1 MKSFFARI
9 GQYYS
14 LIYKIIVL
22 TITIGLLAYMLPRE
36 VRFKYEFSKGKVW
49 QYDHLYAS
57 FPFSVLKT
65 EAELEEEET
74 LIRENAKQYFFRDR
88 GIVSKQVKFFKDQF
102 DLLIKEKEEA
112 LTKGIKAFF
121 SGDEKAEIENLKALK
136 EVGVNVLNE
145 LFSKGIIATN
155 NNEKEFI
162 YLRTDKVVKMSSIYS
177 FNTLQQASNYL
188 LKFPL
193 DEDSKKFLIPI
204 LQNALA
210 NNIYYDEEA
219 SAMDLESTLVKITKV
234 KGSIEE
240 NSLIV
245 AKGKLI
251 TPDTYQVLISYKQQF
266 VQQNTNST
274 NIFLMILGQLL
285 LVTICVM
292 ILFSFINQFRE
303 DIIEDTNNLRF
314 ILINVVLMFGMAKL
328 CIEVNPELIYAMPF
342 CVLPLVLKA
351 FYDTRLA
358 LFCHLITT
366 ILIAFIVPNSFE
378 FIYIELMGGI
388 ISILAVISMYTRADL
403 FLSATKIITVYIV
416 SYFALA
422 IIQNNSLE
430 EINYWN
436 FMYLAIG
443 GGLTVMAY
451 PLIYLFEK
459 IFGLI
464 SDVSLLELSDTNNP
478 LLKKLQ
484 EEAPGTFQHSLQV
497 ANLAE
502 NAANEIGA
510 NALLVRTG
518 ALYHDI
524 GKMTSPLFFIEN
536 QVTGVNPHDELP
548 FEESANVIVGHVIN
562 GIEIAKK
569 YNLPDRV
576 IDFIRTHHGTST
588 VQYFYRQYLKSFPEG
603 ELDQNAFSYPGP
615 KPFSK
620 ETAILM
626 MADSVEAAS
635 RSLSHPSLDDIHV
648 LVDKIIAHQ
657 MKEGQFDNANITFK
671 EINMIKKILK
681 QRLRNIY
688 HLRIE
693 YPD

>member
-1 MKSFFARI
+1 MKSFFTRI
-9 GQYYS
+9 GKYYS

-22 TITIGLLAYMLPRE
+22 VLTIGLLAYLLPRE

-65 EAELEEEET
+65 DEELKEEED
-74 LIRENAKQYFFRDR
+74 LIRENARKYYYRENKVIAEQLSLFN
-88 GIVSKQVKFFKDQF
+88 SNF
-102 DLLIKEKEEA
+102 DNAIIEKENSKA
-112 LTKGIKAFF
+112 KG
-121 SGDEKAEIENLKALK
+121 LKALFINDS
-136 EVGVNVLNE
+136 VDIDVLKPLKSIGQTVLRN
-145 LFSKGIIATN
+145 LFEKGIVRLASG
-155 NNEKEFI
+155 EKEFI
-162 YLRTDKVVKMSSIYS
+162 YLKSEKTVKMFPSSHFYTIQTASDYVRS
-177 FNTLQQASNYL
+177 IQIDEQQRR
-188 LKFPL
+188 
-193 DEDSKKFLIPI
+193 FLIPLI
-204 LQNALA
+204 QNVLA
-210 NNIYYDEEA
+210 DNIFFDEEA
-219 SAMDLESTLVKITKV
+219 TKKDLESTLAKITDV

-251 TPDTYQVLISYKQQF
+251 TPDTYQILISYKEQF
-266 VQQNTNST
+266 VKRNTNNT
-274 NIFLMILGQLL
+274 NLVLMILGQIL
-285 LVTICVM
+285 LVSICIL
-292 ILFSFINQFRE
+292 ILFFFINQFRE

-314 ILINVVLMFGMAKL
+314 ILFNVVLMFGMAKL
-328 CIEVNPELIYAMPF
+328 CISINPEAIYAMPF
-342 CVLPLVLKA
+342 CILPLVLKA

-358 LFCHLITT
+358 MFCHLITT

-388 ISILAVISMYTRADL
+388 VSILAVISMYKRADL
-403 FLSATKIITVYIV
+403 FLSATKIITVYGI

-422 IIQNNSLE
+422 VIQNNSLM

-436 FMYLAIG
+436 LMYLAIG

-459 IFGLI
+459 VFGLI

-484 EEAPGTFQHSLQV
+484 EVAPGTFQHSLQV

-502 NAANEIGA
+502 TAANEIGA

-518 ALYHDI
+518 SLYHDI
-524 GKMTSPLFFIEN
+524 GKMDSPLYFIEN
-536 QVTGVNPHDELP
+536 QATGVNPHDDLP
-548 FEESANVIVGHVIN
+548 FEESAGVIIGHVIQ

-569 YNLPDRV
+569 HNLPDRI

-603 ELDQNAFSYPGP
+603 ELDKDAFSYPGP
-615 KPFSK
+615 KPFSR

-635 RSLSHPSLDDIHV
+635 KSLTSPSLDSIHI
-648 LVDKIIAHQ
+648 LVDKIIDHQ
-657 MKEGQFDNANITFK
+657 MGEGQFDNADITFK
-671 EINMIKKILK
+671 EINMIKKIFK

>member
-14 LIYKIIVL
+14 FIYKLIVITL
-22 TITIGLLAYMLPRE
+22 TIGLLAYMLPRE
-36 VRFKYEFSKGKVW
+36 VRFKYEFAKGKVW

-57 FPFSVLKT
+57 FPFSILKT
-65 EAELEEEET
+65 EAEMEEEAG
-74 LIRENAKQYFFRDR
+74 LIRENAKQYYYKDR
-88 GIVSKQVKFFKDQF
+88 SISQKQLLLFNENF
-102 DLLIKEKEEA
+102 DKLIQKKERAQAKGLKALFSGSEKE
-112 LTKGIKAFF
+112 
-121 SGDEKAEIENLKALK
+121 DIENLKPLK
-136 EVGVNVLNE
+136 VVGRSILNDI
-145 LFSKGIIATN
+145 FNKGIVGLNDGA
-155 NNEKEFI
+155 KDYI
-162 YLRTDKVVKMSSIYS
+162 YLRTDKVVKMSSTHKFY
-177 FNTLQQASNYL
+177 TLQQASNYL
-188 LKFPL
+188 LNI
-193 DEDSKKFLIPI
+193 EMVEGQKKFLIPL
-204 LQNALA
+204 LQDALA
-210 NNIYYDEEA
+210 NNIFYDEEV
-219 SAMDLESTLVKITKV
+219 SQLELETTLAKITKV

-251 TPDTYQVLISYKQQF
+251 TGETYQKLISYKQQF
-266 VQQNTNST
+266 VKQNTNNT
-274 NIFLMILGQLL
+274 NIVLMIIGQVL
-285 LVTICVM
+285 LVSICVL
-292 ILFSFINQFRE
+292 ILYFFINQFRE

-314 ILINVVLMFGMAKL
+314 ILFNVVLMFGMAKL

-366 ILIAFIVPNSFE
+366 VLIAFMVPNSFE

-388 ISILAVISMYTRADL
+388 ISILAVSSMYKRADL

-422 IIQNNSLE
+422 IIQNNSLQ

-459 IFGLI
+459 VFGLI
-464 SDVSLLELSDTNNP
+464 SDVSLLELSDTNSP

-484 EEAPGTFQHSLQV
+484 ERAPGTFQHSLQV

-502 NAANEIGA
+502 NAAHEIGA

-524 GKMTSPLFFIEN
+524 GKMNNPLFFIEN

-548 FEESANVIVGHVIN
+548 FEESANVIVGHVIG

-569 YNLPDRV
+569 YNLPDRI

-626 MADSVEAAS
+626 MSDSVEAAS
-635 RSLSHPSLDDIHV
+635 RSLSNPSLDDIHV

-657 MKEGQFDNANITFK
+657 MKEGQFDNADITFK
-671 EINMIKKILK
+671 EINIIKKILK

>member
-14 LIYKIIVL
+14 LIYNIIVL
-22 TITIGLLAYMLPRE
+22 ALTIGLLAYLLPRE

-65 EAELEEEET
+65 ENELLEEET
-74 LIRENAKQYFFRDR
+74 LIRENAKHYYYKDQS
-88 GIVSKQVKFFKDQF
+88 ISTKQLTSFKDQF
-102 DLLIKEKEEA
+102 DLLIQEKEEA
-112 LTKGIKAFF
+112 QSKGLKAIF
-121 SGDEKAEIENLKALK
+121 SGDEKEELANLRSLK
-136 EVGVNVLNE
+136 NIGETVLKD
-145 LFSKGIIATN
+145 LFDRGIIALN
-155 NNEKEFI
+155 KENTEFV
-162 YLRTDKVVKMSSIYS
+162 YLRKDKVVKMLNIHNFYS
-177 FNTLQQASNYL
+177 LQQASNYL
-188 LKFPL
+188 LQFPL
-193 DEDSKKFLIPI
+193 QDDQKKFLIPL

-210 NNIYYDEEA
+210 NNVFYDEDA
-219 SAMDLESTLVKITKV
+219 SLLDLESTLTKITKV

-245 AKGKLI
+245 AKGRLI
-251 TPDTYQVLISYKQQF
+251 SPETYQVLISYKQQF
-266 VQQNTNST
+266 VKQNTNNT
-274 NIFLMILGQLL
+274 NFFLMVLGQVL
-285 LVTICVM
+285 LVSICVI
-292 ILFSFINQFRE
+292 ILFFFINQFRE

-328 CIEVNPELIYAMPF
+328 CLEVSPELIYAMPF
-342 CVLPLVLKA
+342 CILPLVLKA

-388 ISILAVISMYTRADL
+388 ISILAVTSMYKRADL
-403 FLSATKIITVYIV
+403 FLSATKIITVYVI

-422 IIQNNSLE
+422 IIQNNSLS

-459 IFGLI
+459 LFGLI

-502 NAANEIGA
+502 NAATEIGA

-524 GKMTSPLFFIEN
+524 GKMNNSLFFIEN
-536 QVTGVNPHDELP
+536 QITGVNPHDELP
-548 FEESANVIVGHVIN
+548 FEESAGVIVGHVIN

-635 RSLSHPSLDDIHV
+635 RSLSNPSLDDIHI

-657 MKEGQFDNANITFK
+657 MKEGQFDNADITFK

-681 QRLRNIY
+681 HRLRNIY

>member
-14 LIYKIIVL
+14 LIYKLIVII
-22 TITIGLLAYMLPRE
+22 ITIGLLAYMLPRE
-36 VRFKYEFSKGKVW
+36 VRFKYEFAKGKVW

-65 EAELEEEET
+65 EAELEEEES
-74 LIRENAKQYFFRDR
+74 LIRTNSKQYYYKDR
-88 GIVSKQVKFFKDQF
+88 SVVQRQLDRYNSNFDRIVQ
-102 DLLIKEKEEA
+102 EKEEA
-112 LTKGIKAFF
+112 LAKGIKALF
-121 SGDEKAEIENLKALK
+121 SGTEKDDLENLKSLK
-136 EVGVNVLNE
+136 FVGQNILRD
-145 LFSKGIIATN
+145 LFDKGIVSLNST
-155 NNEKEFI
+155 EKDYI
-162 YLRTDKVVKMSSIYS
+162 YLRTDKIVKTSSIHNLYS
-177 FNTLQQASNYL
+177 LQQASKFIVDIKL
-188 LKFPL
+188 LEFQ
-193 DEDSKKFLIPI
+193 KKFLIPI
-204 LQNALA
+204 LQESLA
-210 NNIYYDEEA
+210 NNIFFDEEA
-219 SAMDLESTLVKITKV
+219 SQLELNTTLAKITRV

-240 NSLIV
+240 NSLII

-251 TPDTYQVLISYKQQF
+251 TTENYQVLISYKQQF
-266 VQQNTNST
+266 VKQNTNNT
-274 NIFLMILGQLL
+274 NLVLMIVGQTL
-285 LVTICVM
+285 LVSICIM
-292 ILFSFINQFRE
+292 ILFFFITQFRE

-314 ILINVVLMFGMAKL
+314 IFINVVLMFGMAKL
-328 CIEVNPELIYAMPF
+328 CITVSPELIYAMPF
-342 CVLPLVLKA
+342 CILPLVLKA

-366 ILIAFIVPNSFE
+366 ILIAFIVANSFE

-388 ISILAVISMYTRADL
+388 ISILAVNSMYKRSDL
-403 FLSATKIITVYIV
+403 FLSATKIISVYIV

-459 IFGLI
+459 MFGLI

-524 GKMTSPLFFIEN
+524 GKMSNPLFFIEN

-548 FEESANVIVGHVIN
+548 FEDSANVIVDHVIN

-569 YNLPDRV
+569 YNLPDRI

-635 RSLSHPSLDDIHV
+635 RSLSNPALDDIHV
-648 LVDKIIAHQ
+648 LVDKIVASQ
-657 MKEGQFDNANITFK
+657 MKEGQFDNADITFK
-671 EINMIKKILK
+671 EINVIKKILK